1 MSNPSNA
8 SVKVH
13 CGGCGQEFT
22 PTGLGFH
29 LARTTNPAC
38 SAIHRAQRTYVPQ
51 LHGEINAE
59 IRPAEGRPPS
69 VEMQAYS
76 RDDIELGENP
86 DPDDEDFPG
95 LITVDD
101 SDNEDE
107 PVGWEPPAQARV
119 EDPMESPLPDP
130 LAVPEDAGEDNNIPV
145 EERFLIQPF
154 ITHFGGQAGKPV
166 RTESP
171 AYTQYSEFI
180 PDSDMNSW
188 APFTSQIDWEV
199 AKWAKLRGST
209 STAFTD
215 LLSIEG
221 VPEALGL
228 SYKNSRE
235 FNQIIDNQLPQGR
248 PTFTRQEIV
257 VGGEAFDVYF
267 RPIIDCIK
275 ALYGDPEFAHELVFK
290 PERHYSD
297 ADKTVRF
304 FSEMHT
310 AKWWWQTQKAVEER
324 RPGATIIPVMIST
337 DKTQTTMFRNKA
349 AYPVYMTIGNI
360 PKDARRKPS
369 RQAYV
374 LIGYLPTTRLDHIK
388 NKAARRRAVA
398 NLYHACMRQ
407 ILCPLKLAGLD
418 GIEMASGDGVVRR
431 CHPIFAI
438 FSGDYPEQ
446 VLVTATKTG
455 ECPTCPVP
463 RDELG
468 SLEDLYEP
476 RDLVAVLEAL
486 NKADGNATEFTR
498 ACVEAGIKP
507 IYRPFWED
515 LPYVNIFLSV
525 TSDVLHQLYQGVI
538 KHVVAWVTEAFGPV
552 EIDARCRRMPPNHN
566 TRLFLK
572 GITTLSRVSGTE
584 HNQMC
589 RILLGL
595 IVDLRL
601 PDRQSTSS
609 LIRAVRGALDFL
621 YLAQY
626 PTQSTETISL
636 LQDALEN
643 FHNNKQIFV
652 DLGIRADFNFPKL
665 HNLCHYPLIIKLFGS
680 TDNYNTEYTERL
692 HIDLAKDAYRA
703 TNRKDEYTQMT
714 LWLERKE
721 KILRHEK
728 FISWRIAGSPVPDDT
743 QSLWH
748 PPPVIQH
755 RHVQMPLHPSAKA
768 VSLTAIE
775 TDYRAIYFRDA
786 FARYAVSFGRP
797 QLTNRQIENLAQNF
811 YSPFQKLSVYHTIKF
826 WNSDALGR
834 EHSVDMLDTVHVKP
848 GYKNKQGRNI
858 GGRFDTVLVNDGTGT
873 HTGVA
878 GYRVGR
884 VRVVFKLSR
893 KISDYLFPGAQPPGH
908 LAYVEW
914 FSAFPPRPE
923 PNHLMFKISR
933 PEERVASIIP
943 IENIRRSI
951 HLFPQFG
958 PVVPRN
964 WTSQNV
970 LDMATKFY
978 VSPWSDRHAYIT
990 VK

>member
-1 MSNPSNA
+1 MQSP
-8 SVKVH
+8 VLEPQH
-13 CGGCGQEFT
+13 LPEELPPQE
-22 PTGLGFH
+22 P
-29 LARTTNPAC
+29 
-38 SAIHRAQRTYVPQ
+38 
-51 LHGEINAE
+51 
-59 IRPAEGRPPS
+59 
-69 VEMQAYS
+69 
-76 RDDIELGENP
+76 RD
-86 DPDDEDFPG
+86 
-95 LITVDD
+95 
-101 SDNEDE
+101 
-107 PVGWEPPAQARV
+107 
-119 EDPMESPLPDP
+119 
-130 LAVPEDAGEDNNIPV
+130 IP
-145 EERFLIQPF
+145 EERFLAKPF
-154 ITHFGGQAGKPV
+154 VTHFGGLAGAPV
-166 RTESP
+166 RTQDS
-171 AYTQYSEFI
+171 AYHQYSESI
-180 PDSDMNSW
+180 RSSEENPW
-188 APFTSQIDWEV
+188 APFTSQVDWEI

-215 LLSIEG
+215 LLSIDG

-235 FNQIIDNQLPQGR
+235 LNQIIDKQLPEGR
-248 PTFTRQEIV
+248 PTFTRQEVV
-257 VGGEAFDVYF
+257 VGDEAFDVYF
-267 RPIIDCIK
+267 RPIVDCLK
-275 ALYGDPEFAHELVFK
+275 ALYGDPEFAQDLVFM

-304 FSEMHT
+304 YDDMHT
-310 AKWWWQTQKAVEER
+310 AEWWWRTQKTLEQR

-360 PKDARRKPS
+360 PKDTRRKPS

-407 ILCPLKLAGLD
+407 ILRPLKAPGLD

-431 CHPIFAI
+431 CHPIFAV
-438 FSGDYPEQ
+438 FAGDYPEQ

-468 SLEDLYEP
+468 SFEDLYEP
-476 RDLVAVLEAL
+476 RDLPAVLEAL
-486 NKADGNATEFTR
+486 GKADGNATEFTR
-498 ACVEAGIKP
+498 ACASAGIKP
-507 IYRPFWED
+507 IYHPFWED
-515 LPYVNIFLSV
+515 LPYVNIFLSI
-525 TSDVLHQLYQGVI
+525 TSDILHQLYQGVI
-538 KHVVAWVTEAFGPV
+538 KHVVAWVTEAFGPI

-584 HNQMC
+584 HSQMC

-595 IVDLRL
+595 IVDLHL
-601 PDRQSTSS
+601 PDRRASS
-609 LIRAVRGALDFL
+609 RLIRAVRGVLDFL

-626 PTQSTETISL
+626 PTQSSETLVL
-636 LQDALEN
+636 LHSALQS
-643 FHNNKQIFV
+643 FHDNKQIFV

-665 HNLCHYPLIIKLFGS
+665 HNLRHYPLIIKLFGS

-721 KILRHEK
+721 KVLRHEK
-728 FISWRIAGSPVPDDT
+728 FIFWRIAGCPEPADT
-743 QSLWH
+743 HGLWRPPSLLRY
-748 PPPVIQH
+748 

-775 TDYRAIYFRDA
+775 NNYGAIYFRDA

-797 QLTNRQIENLAQNF
+797 ELTKRQIENLAGDF
-811 YSPFQKLSVYHTIKF
+811 YTPFQKLPVYHTMKF

-834 EHSVDMLDTVHVKP
+834 ENATDTLDTVHVKP
-848 GYKNKQGRNI
+848 GYQNKQGRHV
-858 GGRFDTVLVNDGTGT
+858 GGRFDTVLVNDGTGN

-884 VRVVFKLSR
+884 VRVVFKLLR
-893 KISDYLFPGAQPPGH
+893 TTSDFLFPGAPAPGH

-914 FSAFPPRPE
+914 FTAFPRRPE
-923 PNHLMFKISR
+923 PNHLMYKISR

-943 IENIRRSI
+943 VENIRRSI

-958 PVVPRN
+958 PLVPRE

-970 LDMATKFY
+970 LDRATKFY

>member
-1 MSNPSNA
+1 MSDPA
-8 SVKVH
+8 KATI
-13 CGGCGQEFT
+13 CAGCRESFT
-22 PTGLGFH
+22 STGLGFH
-29 LARTTNPAC
+29 LARTTNPVC
-38 SAIHRAQRTYVPQ
+38 HQIYLEQRRYVPQ
-51 LHGEINAE
+51 LHAENNPRLTPEIPSATRRSLSIEIQGYSIDHGEHSNDL
-59 IRPAEGRPPS
+59 GS
-69 VEMQAYS
+69 
-76 RDDIELGENP
+76 DDEELPGLIGM
-86 DPDDEDFPG
+86 DDSDDED
-95 LITVDD
+95 
-101 SDNEDE
+101 EEE
-107 PVGWEPPAQARV
+107 PVGQWEPPAQ
-119 EDPMESPLPDP
+119 EDVDNPMEPPIEPAPPAQEPPAEEPRD
-130 LAVPEDAGEDNNIPV
+130 IPV
-145 EERFLIQPF
+145 EARFLVKPHV
-154 ITHFGGQAGKPV
+154 THFAE
-166 RTESP
+166 RP

-180 PDSDMNSW
+180 PDGVNNPW

-215 LLSIEG
+215 LLSIDG
-221 VPEALGL
+221 VPEALAL

-235 FNQIIDNQLPQGR
+235 LNQIIDHELPEGR
-248 PTFTRQEIV
+248 PTFSRQEIV

-267 RPIIDCIK
+267 RPVVDCIK
-275 ALYGDPEFAHELVFK
+275 ALYGDPEFAQDLIFM
-290 PERHYSD
+290 PERHYTD
-297 ADKTVRF
+297 ADKTIRF
-304 FSEMHT
+304 YHDMHT
-310 AKWWWQTQKAVEER
+310 AEWWWQTQKAIEKR
-324 RPGATIIPVMIST
+324 QPGGTIIPVMIST

-360 PKDARRKPS
+360 PKDIRRKPS
-369 RQAYV
+369 RQAY
-374 LIGYLPTTRLDHIK
+374 
-388 NKAARRRAVA
+388 
-398 NLYHACMRQ
+398 
-407 ILCPLKLAGLD
+407 ILRPLRPAGLD

-431 CHPIFAI
+431 CHPIFAV
-438 FSGDYPEQ
+438 FAGDYPEQ
-446 VLVTATKTG
+446 TLVTATKTG

-468 SLEDLYEP
+468 SFEDLYEP
-476 RDLVAVLEAL
+476 RDLAAVLEAL
-486 NKADGNATEFTR
+486 QMADGNATEFTR
-498 ACVEAGIKP
+498 ACARAGIKP
-507 IYRPFWED
+507 IYHPFWED
-515 LPYVNIFLSV
+515 LPYVNIFISI

-538 KHVVAWVTEAFGPV
+538 KHVVAWVTEAFGSV

-572 GITTLSRVSGTE
+572 GITTLSG
-584 HNQMC
+584 
-589 RILLGL
+589 ILLGL

-601 PDRQSTSS
+601 PDRQSTSR

-626 PTQSTETISL
+626 PTQSSETIPQL
-636 LQDALEN
+636 HDALET
-643 FHNNKQIFV
+643 FHNNKQIFI

-665 HNLCHYPLIIKLFGS
+665 HNLRHYPLIIKLFGS

-728 FISWRIAGSPVPDDT
+728 FILWRIAGSPGPT
-743 QSLWH
+743 EIQSLWH
-748 PPPVIQH
+748 PPTVIRH

-768 VSLTAIE
+768 VSLTRIE
-775 TDYRAIYFRDA
+775 NNYGAIYFRDA
-786 FARYAVSFGRP
+786 FARYAVSFNRP
-797 QLTNRQIENLAQNF
+797 NLTKRQVENLANDF
-811 YSPFQKLSVYHTIKF
+811 YTPFGKLSVYHTIKF
-826 WNSDALGR
+826 WNGDALGR
-834 EHSVDMLDTVHVKP
+834 AHTADVLDTVHVKP
-848 GYKNKQGRNI
+848 GYQNKQGRQI

-893 KISDYLFPGAQPPGH
+893 KTSDYLFPGLRPPGH

-914 FSAFPPRPE
+914 FSAFPRWPE
-923 PNHLMFKISR
+923 PNHLMYKISR
-933 PEERVASIIP
+933 LEDRVASIIP
-943 IENIRRSI
+943 VENIRRSI

-958 PVVPRN
+958 PVVPRE

-970 LDMATKFY
+970 LDKATKFY

-990 VK
+990 IK